1 MNTPHSP
8 QSPALTEDGFQL
20 THTELDAHATRL
32 TKTLQTQ
39 GLRTVATLLDNGAAW
54 VLLDRAL
61 AQAGLVHVPLPV
73 FFTPEQIGHALQASG
88 ADALVT
94 TPALAAHW
102 PAAPSLPLQV
112 GPDALV
118 RLRLPGRAVPMP
130 PDTRKITFTSGTT
143 GNPKGVC
150 LSGAAMDRVA
160 QGLVQALA
168 PLDIR
173 RHLCALPLAVLLEN
187 IAGVMAPLARGAECV
202 VPPLASLG
210 LQGSSRFDP
219 ATFHAAVVP
228 HAPNS
233 LILLPQMLRAWAGW
247 LAATGQRAPASL
259 RMVAVGGAAV
269 GEQLITAAR
278 AVGIPA
284 YEGYGLSEGASV
296 QTLNLPGA
304 DRPGSAGRALPHTRL
319 RVDAH
324 GQIHVAGSL
333 MSGYLGDAT
342 PAPAEWATGD
352 VGELDADGFL
362 HVRGRLRHVLI
373 TAYGRNVS
381 PEWVETALRSDPAV
395 AQAVVFGEAQPALSA
410 VLWPLRPD
418 ASDAQLQA
426 AVQAT
431 NASLPDYARIG
442 HWVRAR
448 ADFSPATGLATANG
462 RPQRQAVFDLH
473 AAELNA
479 EPNHAPTAA
488 PSNRPALAPT

>member
-1 MNTPHSP
+1 MNAPATA
-8 QSPALTEDGFQL
+8 QSAALTQGNNRL
-20 THTELDAHATRL
+20 THAQLSEQVTRL
-32 TKTLQTQ
+32 AATLQAQ
-39 GLRTVATLLDNGAAW
+39 SLHTVATLLDNGAAW

-73 FFTPEQIGHALQASG
+73 FFTPEQMGHTLQACG

-94 TPALAAHW
+94 APALAAPW
-102 PAAPSLPLQV
+102 RAAPALPLPV

-118 RLRLPGRAVPMP
+118 LLRLPGRAVPMP
-130 PDTRKITFTSGTT
+130 EGTRKITFTSGTT

-150 LSGAAMDRVA
+150 LSGDAMDRVA

-202 VPPLASLG
+202 VPPLAELG
-210 LQGSSRFDP
+210 LHGSSRFDP
-219 ATFHAAVVP
+219 ATFHATVVR
-228 HAPNS
+228 HAPHS

-247 LAATGQRAPASL
+247 LGATGQRAPASL
-259 RMVAVGGAAV
+259 RLVAVGGAAV
-269 GEQLITAAR
+269 GERLIQGAR

-333 MSGYLGDAT
+333 MGGYLGDSA
-342 PAPAEWATGD
+342 PAPEWWATGD
-352 VGELDADGFL
+352 VGHLDAEGFL

-381 PEWVETALRSDPAV
+381 PEWVETALRSDPAI

-410 VLWPLRPD
+410 VLWPLRRE
-418 ASDAQLQA
+418 ASDAQLDA
-426 AVQAT
+426 AVWAT
-431 NASLPDYARIG
+431 NAGLPDYARIG

-462 RPQRQAVFDLH
+462 RPQRQAIFDHH
-473 AAELNA
+473 ADALNDSPA
-479 EPNHAPTAA
+479 HVPT
-488 PSNRPALAPT
+488 

>member
-1 MNTPHSP
+1 MNTPLSP
-8 QSPALTEDGFQL
+8 QSPALTEGGFQL
-20 THTELDAHATRL
+20 THTELHEHTTRL
-32 TKTLQTQ
+32 ADTLHAQ

-61 AQAGLVHVPLPV
+61 AQASLVHVPLPV
-73 FFTPEQIGHALQASG
+73 FFTPEQMGHALQACG
-88 ADALVT
+88 ADALVA

-102 PAAPSLPLQV
+102 PTAPAMPLPV

-118 RLRLPGRAVPMP
+118 LLRLPGDAVPMP

-187 IAGVMAPLARGAECV
+187 IAGVMAPLTRGAECV
-202 VPPLASLG
+202 VLPLASLG

-219 ATFHAAVVP
+219 ATFHTAVVQ

-269 GEQLITAAR
+269 GERLMQSAR

-333 MSGYLGDAT
+333 MSGYLGSVT

-352 VGELDADGFL
+352 VGELDVDGYL
-362 HVRGRLRHVLI
+362 WVRGRLRHVLI

-381 PEWVETALRSDPAV
+381 PEWVETALRSDPAI

-418 ASDAQLQA
+418 TTDAQLHA

-431 NASLPDYARIG
+431 NATLPDYARLG

-448 ADFSPATGLATANG
+448 AEFSPATGLATANG
-462 RPQRQAVFDLH
+462 RPQRPAIFDHH
-473 AAELNA
+473 ADALNA
-479 EPNHAPTAA
+479 LTSDSPAPAA
-488 PSNRPALAPT
+488 T